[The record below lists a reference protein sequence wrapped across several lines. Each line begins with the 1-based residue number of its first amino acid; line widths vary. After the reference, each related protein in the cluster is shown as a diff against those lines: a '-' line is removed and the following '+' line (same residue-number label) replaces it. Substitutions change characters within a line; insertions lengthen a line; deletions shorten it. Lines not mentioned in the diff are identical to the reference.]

1 MLVQTWY
8 QWSIP
13 RPYSSQHMPGENK
26 NQYLK
31 GEGIGGRG
39 RHILIAA
46 KGSTVVRGSQQL
58 EFSRS
63 LNYIFV
69 SH

>member
-13 RPYSSQHMPGENK
+13 QPYSSQHMPGENK

-46 KGSTVVRGSQQL
+46 KGSTVASL
-58 EFSRS
+58 EALNNWNS
-63 LNYIFV
+63 LV
-69 SH
+69 L

>member
-1 MLVQTWY
+1 
-8 QWSIP
+8 
-13 RPYSSQHMPGENK
+13 MPGENK

-46 KGSTVVRGSQQL
+46 KGSIVASL
-58 EFSRS
+58 EALNNWNS
-63 LNYIFV
+63 LV
-69 SH
+69 L